1 MDGGAAFRR
10 AFHLASPLFL
20 GYYLIPEDL
29 GGGITRT
36 ALTVLFLGTA
46 ACVEIARIALGVKLF
61 GMRPYEGNRV
71 SAYAQGTA
79 ALAFGI
85 FIVGE
90 PQIVVP
96 VFFGMAWI
104 DPLSAYARGRGWTR
118 WIPVLAYGAL
128 FLGIEAALAP
138 FVPNP
143 FSWSTKV
150 LFAALATATAMPLE
164 GPRLPQ
170 LDDDLLMQ
178 IVPMAVLGGA
188 AAALGAAGLL

>member
-1 MDGGAAFRR
+1 MDGAVAFRR
-10 AFHLASPLFL
+10 AFHVASPLFL

-29 GGGITRT
+29 GGGITRM
-36 ALTVLFLGTA
+36 ALTLLFLGTA

-79 ALAFGI
+79 ALAVGI
-85 FIVGE
+85 FVVRE

-96 VFFGMAWI
+96 VFMGMAWI
-104 DPLSAYARGRGWTR
+104 DPLAAYARKKGWTR
-118 WIPVLAYGAL
+118 GIPVLAYGAL
-128 FLGIEAALAP
+128 FLGIEAALSP

-143 FSWSTKV
+143 LSWPTKV

-164 GPRLPQ
+164 GPRIPQ

-178 IVPMAVLGGA
+178 IVPMAVLAGTAFG
-188 AAALGAAGLL
+188 LGAAGLL